1 MKTETPKTI
10 FLKDYQQPDFLVDTI
25 ELHFDLHE
33 DYARIRSKLQ
43 MRRNPK
49 AQATR
54 RVVLNGEALTLEKL
68 LVNDHALNPSQY
80 QLTEELLSFEA
91 PPQDNFLVE
100 VTTKMEPQKNL
111 AFDGLYR
118 SSSNFLT
125 QCEPEGFRR
134 ITYFPDRPDVMAK
147 FTVTIEAEKTK
158 YPTLLSNGNKIDA
171 HDLGNGR
178 HTVKWEDPF
187 AKPAYLFA
195 LVGGSFGLVED
206 HFVTRSGRRVHL
218 QIFCG
223 KGYEERCHWAM
234 TSLKQA
240 MKWDEDVYGLEYDLD
255 IFMIV
260 VADDFNMGAMENK
273 GLNIFNSKYV
283 LADDKT
289 ATDTDFDGIQA
300 VVGHEYFHNWT
311 GNRVTCRDWFQLS
324 LKEGLTVFR
333 DQQFSADMTS
343 PSVTRIENVA
353 HLRTDQF
360 TEDSGPM
367 AHPIRPASY
376 IEINNFYTRTVY
388 EKGSEVIRM
397 IHTILGPAGFRRGMD
412 LYFQLF
418 DGQAVRTEDF
428 IHAME
433 KANDVELT
441 QFRNWYDL
449 AGTPIVTAKSD
460 YNAQTKTLN
469 LTLSQRCPPSPGQ
482 PEKKPFHIP
491 IAVGLVGSKGQDLEN
506 KILQLKEPSQ
516 TFTFSNV
523 NERPVLSLLRGF
535 SAPVKLEFDCSDD
548 DLRFQV
554 AHDSDSFCR
563 WEAAQTLYVRSVQAL
578 VDGGGDHDL
587 KPLSEAFG
595 RMIANRDLDPA
606 LKGLLLEP
614 PSETYLAQFFR
625 VIRPDA
631 IHQARDKILSTIGK
645 DHEMVLRALY
655 TELKAR
661 STNAHDSKSSGERA
675 LRNTCL
681 KLLVCGN
688 KDNANLAAEAATSA
702 LNMTEHMGALGAL
715 NRVDSKLRTD
725 ALDAFYEKWK
735 GEALVIGKWLAL
747 QAASPLPKTLER
759 VQELA
764 KHPSFDE
771 TNPNKVYMLYLQLGA
786 HNQVQFHNPD
796 GKAYRFLADRIMAI
810 DERNP
815 QLAARLVSIFN
826 GWKLYEPALKGLM
839 KAELDRILVKP
850 NLSKN
855 VFEIVSKALA

>member
-10 FLKDYQQPDFLVDTI
+10 YLKDYQHPDFLVDTI
-25 ELHFDLHE
+25 DLYFDLHE

-43 MRRNPK
+43 VRRNPK
-49 AQATR
+49 AQASR

-80 QLTEELLSFEA
+80 QLTEETLSFEA
-91 PPQDNFLVE
+91 PSDEFLVE

-147 FTVTIEAEKTK
+147 YTVTIEAEKAK
-158 YPTLLSNGNKIDA
+158 YPTLLSNGNKIDSR
-171 HDLGNGR
+171 DLGNGR
-178 HTVKWEDPF
+178 HLVKWQDPF
-187 AKPAYLFA
+187 AKPSYLFA
-195 LVGGSFGLVED
+195 LVGGSFDLLED
-206 HFVTRSGRRVHL
+206 HFVTRSGRRVVL

-223 KGYEERCHWAM
+223 KGYKERCRWAM

-255 IFMIV
+255 IFLIV
-260 VADDFNMGAMENK
+260 VAAEVNMGAMENK

-289 ATDTDFDGIQA
+289 ATDSDFDGIQA

-333 DQQFSADMTS
+333 DQQFSSDMTS

-360 TEDSGPM
+360 NEDSGPM
-367 AHPIRPASY
+367 AHPIRPSSY

-388 EKGSEVIRM
+388 EKGAEVIRM

-412 LYFQLF
+412 LYFKLF

-428 IHAME
+428 VHAME
-433 KANDVELT
+433 KANDVDLT
-441 QFRNWYDL
+441 QFKNWYDQ
-449 AGTPIVTAKSD
+449 AGTPVVTAKSE
-460 YNAQTKTLN
+460 YNAQSKTLS
-469 LTLSQRCPPSPGQ
+469 LTLSQRCPPSPSQ

-491 IAVGLVGSKGQDLEN
+491 VAVGLLGSKGEDLEN
-506 KILQLKEPSQ
+506 KILQLKEPTQ
-516 TFTFSNV
+516 TFTFNNV

-554 AHDSDSFCR
+554 AHDSDPFCR
-563 WEAAQTLYVRSVQAL
+563 WEAAQSLYVRSVQAL
-578 VDGGGDHDL
+578 VDGDGKHDL

-595 RMIANRDLDPA
+595 RMIANPNLDPA
-606 LKGLLLEP
+606 LKSLLLEP

-625 VIRPDA
+625 EIRPQA
-631 IHQARDKILSTIGK
+631 IHNAREKLLSTIGN
-645 DHEMVLRALY
+645 DHDGLLRKLY

-661 STNAHDSKSSGERA
+661 RTNAHDPKSSGDRA
-675 LRNTCL
+675 LLNTCL

-688 KDNANLAAEAATSA
+688 KDNAKLAAEAAASA

-715 NRVDSKLRTD
+715 NRSDSNLRT
-725 ALDAFYEKWK
+725 
-735 GEALVIGKWLAL
+735 EALNA
-747 QAASPLPKTLER
+747 
-759 VQELA
+759 
-764 KHPSFDE
+764 F
-771 TNPNKVYMLYLQLGA
+771 
-786 HNQVQFHNPD
+786 
-796 GKAYRFLADRIMAI
+796 
-810 DERNP
+810 
-815 QLAARLVSIFN
+815 
-826 GWKLYEPALKGLM
+826 
-839 KAELDRILVKP
+839 
-850 NLSKN
+850 
-855 VFEIVSKALA
+855 